1 MNTVGALVS
10 IIIMVLQWIVWLII
24 AQAILSWLVAF
35 NVINLHNRFVDGL
48 YSFLNRVTEPMLR
61 PIRRV
66 LPDLGGIDLSPMV
79 LILVIIVIQRM
90 LPALLLDTGLI

>member
-1 MNTVGALVS
+1 MLIQLVGFVMMLLTLV
-10 IIIMVLQWIVWLII
+10 IWVAV

-35 NVINLHNRFVDGL
+35 NVINTHNNFVRTVLTTLDRLLDPL
-48 YSFLNRVTEPMLR
+48 YR

-79 LILVIIVIQRM
+79 LILVVIFLRDVV
-90 LPALLLDTGLI
+90 LGGLVADGLLA

>member
-1 MNTVGALVS
+1 MNTVGAIVS

-48 YSFLNRVTEPMLR
+48 YSFLNRVTEPLLR
-61 PIRRV
+61 PIRKV
-66 LPDLGGIDLSPMV
+66 LPDVGRIDLSPMV

-90 LPALLLDTGLI
+90 LPALLLDSGLI

>member
-1 MNTVGALVS
+1 MNTVGAIVS

-35 NVINLHNRFVDGL
+35 NVINLHNRFVDAV
-48 YSFLNRVTEPMLR
+48 YSFLNRITEPLLR
-61 PIRRV
+61 PIRKV

-90 LPALLLDTGLI
+90 LPALLLDSGLI

>member
-1 MNTVGALVS
+1 MNTVGAIVS

-35 NVINLHNRFVDGL
+35 NVINLHNRFVDGI
-48 YSFLNRVTEPMLR
+48 YTFLNRVTEPLLR
-61 PIRRV
+61 PIRKV

-90 LPALLLDTGLI
+90 LPALLLDSGLI

>member
-10 IIIMVLQWIVWLII
+10 IIIMVLQWIVWLVI

-48 YSFLNRVTEPMLR
+48 YSLLNRITEPLLR